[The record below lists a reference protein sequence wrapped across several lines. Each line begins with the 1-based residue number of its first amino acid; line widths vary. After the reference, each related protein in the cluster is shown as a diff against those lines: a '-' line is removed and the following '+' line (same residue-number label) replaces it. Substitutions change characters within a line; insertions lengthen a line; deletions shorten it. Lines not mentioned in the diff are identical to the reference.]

1 MSFNYKNLVTLCS
14 SWYLILKL
22 YNAISKDKDDTH
34 SVNTM
39 LKLHTHRDDY
49 YFLIN
54 HRDDCRQLSTRFRLI
69 RFNHC
74 YPEANRCE
82 TAWPGRVLPKVMIS
96 FCLIVRLWTLRQVLI
111 LIWMVCIL
119 WDVVLYLWFPSFN
132 EFFLST
138 KKKKK
143 PQRLK
148 MLCKI

>member
-22 YNAISKDKDDTH
+22 YYAISKDKDDTH

-54 HRDDCRQLSTRFRLI
+54 HRDDCRLLSTRFRLI

-82 TAWPGRVLPKVMIS
+82 DGMARKGAAQS
-96 FCLIVRLWTLRQVLI
+96 DDFI
-111 LIWMVCIL
+111 LFNSPPVDL
-119 WDVVLYLWFPSFN
+119 ETSFN
-132 EFFLST
+132 FDLNGLYSM
-138 KKKKK
+138 
-143 PQRLK
+143 RRCSVSL
-148 MLCKI
+148 IS